1 MSACKS
7 SVMAS
12 GLKACVIGSGSNG
25 LSAAIVLA
33 QAGLQVEVLEAERI
47 PGGATRSME
56 LTLPGFIHDFGSA
69 VFPLGAGSPFF
80 STLPLHDYGLEWVRS
95 PVPLAH
101 PLDDGSAIVLEQ
113 DLEAATTRL
122 GTDGVI
128 WRQLMGPLV
137 NHWSEFAP
145 EVLGPVL
152 KIPRHPWLLAR
163 FGMNALLSAKVVA
176 SRFKSHR
183 TRALFAGLAA
193 HSFLSMDEP
202 LTGAFAMLMA
212 APAHVVGWPV
222 AGAGSQSITT
232 ALCSYLAKLGGDVK
246 TSVRVKSLDALSGC
260 DLVLC
265 DLTPKQLLAIAG
277 RQLSDRYKRQL
288 NKYRYGPGAFKVDYA
303 LTAPIPW
310 KAPECLRAATLHLGG
325 TFDEI
330 AASEKAVQKG
340 EHPER
345 PFVLLAQPTL
355 FDRSRAPAGKHT
367 AWAYCHVPN
376 GSTFDMLP
384 RLESQIE
391 RFAPGFRDIVS
402 ARHVLSPASLEG
414 MNSNLVG
421 GDIAGGAIDLR
432 QLLFRPTWRLYA
444 TSARNIFI
452 CSSSTPPGAG
462 VHGMCGY
469 HAAKR
474 ALASLGIEPSQQ
486 SSRR

>member
-1 MSACKS
+1 MPAPKS
-7 SVMAS
+7 SLMAS

-33 QAGLQVEVLEAERI
+33 QAGLQVEVFEAERI
-47 PGGATRSME
+47 PGGATRNME
-56 LTLPGFIHDFGSA
+56 LTLPGFLHDFGSA
-69 VFPLGAGSPFF
+69 VYPLGAGSPFF

-95 PVPLAH
+95 LAPLAH
-101 PLDDGSAIVLEQ
+101 PLDDGTAIVLEQ
-113 DLEAATTRL
+113 SIEAATTRL
-122 GTDGVI
+122 GADGVI

-137 NHWSEFAP
+137 KHWSEFAP

-163 FGMNALLSAKVVA
+163 FGMNALLPARVVA
-176 SRFKSHR
+176 SRFRSDR
-183 TRALFAGLAA
+183 TRALFAGLAG

-202 LTGAFAMLMA
+202 LTSAFAMLLA
-212 APAHVVGWPV
+212 APAHVVGWPI
-222 AGAGSQSITT
+222 ARGGSQSITN
-232 ALCSYLAKLGGDVK
+232 ALSGYLAKLGGQVK
-246 TSVRVKSLDALSGC
+246 TSARVKSLDALSEY

-277 RQLSDRYKRQL
+277 QHLSDRYKRQL
-288 NKYRYGPGAFKVDYA
+288 SKYKYGPGVFKVDYA
-303 LTAPIPW
+303 LSAPIPW

-330 AASEKAVQKG
+330 AASEKAVRNG

-345 PFVLLAQPTL
+345 PFVLLVQPTL

-391 RFAPGFRDIVS
+391 RFAPGFRDIIL

-444 TSARNIFI
+444 TSARKIFL

-474 ALASLGIEPSQQ
+474 AIARLGLEP
-486 SSRR
+486 